1 LIVGL
6 VAAGVPIF
14 AATTFGLNQDY
25 SVFPMVAFAGLLIG
39 FLALLA
45 LRLIFELAVA
55 IVHIAENTKNGLKR

>member
-25 SVFPMVAFAGLLIG
+25 SVYPMVAVAGLLIG

-55 IVHIAENTKNGLKR
+55 IVHIAESSKVKLK